1 MAIQFANNAAT
12 TLFSSVTVSDSQIVV
27 FPGGSALFPNAGSSN
42 YFMVTVVD
50 KTTSTLEIMKVTKCS
65 GDTFTVVRAQ
75 EGTTAR
81 AFPSGS
87 PVELRLTAQS
97 ILDAIDVKIP
107 RGIITM
113 WSGATNA
120 VPSGWALCDGNNGT
134 PNLKDRFIVG
144 AGQSYAVGNVGGSIT
159 QTPSVW
165 TNAAG
170 TGINVAGTAITKDQM
185 PWHTHSGS
193 VGSDASV
200 TTQRSVQEMY
210 DGEWLSAGHFYA
222 TNWSPTTARKPLKEF
237 SASLSING
245 TGGNQPHY
253 HGVTDNGHAHTA
265 AASAIDVRPPYYA
278 LAFIMKL

>member
-27 FPGGSALFPNAGSSN
+27 SPGGGALFPNAGSSN

-50 KTTSTLEIMKVTKCS
+50 KTTSTLEIMKVTKRS

-113 WSGATNA
+113 WSGAVDA
-120 VPSGWALCDGNNGT
+120 VPSGWHLCDGTANT
-134 PNLKDRFIVG
+134 PDLRNRFIVG
-144 AGQSYAVGNVGGSIT
+144 AGNSYAPGNTGGAASRTPAIT
-159 QTPSVW
+159 V
-165 TNAAG
+165 NAAA
-170 TGINVAGTAITKDQM
+170 TGVQIAGHALTVDQM
-185 PWHTHSGS
+185 PAHTHGLTTVHDWEDWQSNHQ
-193 VGSDASV
+193 VGIARGVQYTNDRKTEV
-200 TTQRSVQEMY
+200 T
-210 DGEWLSAGHFYA
+210 G
-222 TNWSPTTARKPLKEF
+222 
-237 SASLSING
+237 NG
-245 TGGNQPHY
+245 QPHS
-253 HGVTDNGHAHTA
+253 HDIIDNSHAHTA
-265 AASAIDVRPPYYA
+265 TSTAIDTRPPYYA

>member
-27 FPGGSALFPNAGSSN
+27 SPGGGALFPNAGSSN

-50 KTTSTLEIMKVTKCS
+50 KTTSTLEIMKVTKRS
-65 GDTFTVVRAQ
+65 GDIFTVVRAQ

-113 WSGATNA
+113 WSGAVDA
-120 VPSGWALCDGNNGT
+120 VPSGWHLCDGTNGT
-134 PNLKDRFIVG
+134 PDLRDRFIVA
-144 AGQSYAVGNVGGSIT
+144 AGNSYSPGYTGGSLTYTPTIT
-159 QTPSVW
+159 VNGS
-165 TNAAG
+165 G
-170 TGINVAGTAITKDQM
+170 TGVQVGYHTLTIAEM
-185 PWHTHSGS
+185 PSHNHTLHIYQG
-193 VGSDASV
+193 GD
-200 TTQRSVQEMY
+200 
-210 DGEWLSAGHFYA
+210 SAGGRC
-222 TNWSPTTARKPLKEF
+222 TNYGGRSYIQDDTCLP
-237 SASLSING
+237 
-245 TGGNQPHY
+245 TGGNQGHNHPIVDY
-253 HGVTDNGHAHTA
+253 GHAHSA
-265 AASAIDVRPPYYA
+265 SASAIDSRPPYYA